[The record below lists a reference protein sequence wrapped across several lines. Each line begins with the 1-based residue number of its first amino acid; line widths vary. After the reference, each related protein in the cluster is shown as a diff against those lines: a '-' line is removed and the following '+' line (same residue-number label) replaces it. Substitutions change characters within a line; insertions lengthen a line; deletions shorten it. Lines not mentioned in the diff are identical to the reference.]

1 MKIGFIGTGN
11 MGSSIIKGVSI
22 SKFVESENINIFDL
36 DKDKVNNLVKEYG
49 INAVNSEKE
58 LAKNCDIIILSVKPH
73 IRPIVLKNLSGNVKK
88 DTIILTI
95 AAGISISV
103 IENALGEDKKV
114 VRTMPNTPARV
125 LSGMTA
131 VTFNKNIENSE
142 KKIIFKLLN
151 SFGKSVEIEEKL
163 MHAYTGISG
172 SLPAYVYMFMEALAD
187 GGVLCG
193 MPRNKA
199 YEIVAQTVAGSA
211 KMLLETGKHPGQLKD
226 EVCSPAGTTIEAVR
240 VLENGNFRGNVIEAV
255 VACTEKS
262 KEMAGEK

>member
-11 MGSSIIKGVSI
+11 MGSSIIKGILS
-22 SKFVESENINIFDL
+22 SKFEKNENINIFDL
-36 DKDKVNNLVKEYG
+36 DKEKVNNLVKEYG
-49 INAVNSEKE
+49 VNAVNSEKE
-58 LAKNCDIIILSVKPH
+58 LAKNCNIIILSVKPH
-73 IRPIVLKNLSGNVKK
+73 IIPIVLKNLSGNVKK

-114 VRTMPNTPARV
+114 VRTMPNTPAQV

-142 KKIIFKLLN
+142 KEIIFKLLN